1 MSTQPIPQ
9 ETPKG
14 RWRALF
20 SIAAAQFVDFGES
33 GALSSLFPV
42 ISKALSLNVG
52 HLGTITSMRRILG
65 MVFTPVWGLVADRY
79 SRKAVLIWGTGV
91 WGLWTLI
98 IGFVQNYQ
106 QILILSII
114 SGIGL
119 VALQSP
125 LNSLISDLF
134 KEEERGKAFGIIRTI
149 SFVGTVIAILLF
161 GYLAEASA
169 NGWRIAYWLFGG
181 LSILSGLLIWLFVEE
196 PTRGATEDAVVVA
209 GGETIN
215 EGAFEFKQV
224 SEIFKIP
231 TMLVILLEYIPNT
244 FIFIVAI
251 NFIVTWLA
259 DERGFAPGAA
269 TTTFVMLVVGLAIGS
284 VLGGL
289 IGDWA
294 DKTYERSGR
303 LVVAHLALF
312 LTAVTAFLL
321 FQIPWEGTISYWV
334 LIFFLGLFIDI
345 RYSSA
350 MAPMTSA
357 VLLPEVRTTGFAIV
371 QTMYAIVAALAAYVI
386 GQLGL
391 KLGLTGAF
399 LWTANLAIVIN
410 VLLWFVF
417 YKTYHRDADAVQQ
430 TLSARSTQGK

>member
-1 MSTQPIPQ
+1 MTTKTTPK
-9 ETPKG
+9 ETPKA

-65 MVFTPVWGLVADRY
+65 MIFTPLWGLIADRY
-79 SRKAVLIWGTGV
+79 SRKAVLVWGTGV
-91 WGLWTLI
+91 WGLWTLM

-106 QILILSII
+106 QILMLSII

-119 VALQSP
+119 VALQGP

-149 SFVGTVIAILLF
+149 SFIGTVIAILLF

-169 NGWRIAYWLFGG
+169 MGWRIAYWLFGG
-181 LSILSGLLIWLFVEE
+181 LSTLSGLLIWLFVDE
-196 PTRGATEDAVVVA
+196 PTRGATEAAVVNV
-209 GGETIN
+209 GDQTIK
-215 EGAFEFKQV
+215 ESAFEYKLV
-224 SEIFKIP
+224 SEIFKVP

-244 FIFIVAI
+244 FIFTVAI

-259 DERGFAPGAA
+259 NDRGFAPGAA

-284 VLGGL
+284 FVGGL
-289 IGDWA
+289 IGDRA
-294 DKTYERSGR
+294 DRANARFGR
-303 LVVAHLALF
+303 LIVAHIALV
-312 LTAVTAFLL
+312 LTAVTAYLL
-321 FQIPWEGTISYWV
+321 FQIPWEGTIAYWI
-334 LIFFLGLFIDI
+334 LIFLLGLFIDI
-345 RYSSA
+345 RYASA

-357 VLLPEVRTTGFAIV
+357 VLMAESRTTVFAIV
-371 QTMYAIVAALAAYVI
+371 QTMYAIVAALAAYVV

-399 LWTANLAIVIN
+399 LWTANLAILIN
-410 VLLWFVF
+410 FMLWFVF
-417 YKTYHRDADAVQQ
+417 YKTYHHDTETVQQ
-430 TLSARSTQGK
+430 KLAERVSLGG